1 MKPRELKIRE
11 KTKGEKEGGGGGMKG
26 NKKAK

>member
-11 KTKGEKEGGGGGMKG
+11 KTKGEKEGGGGMKG